1 MADPTAAEQR
11 QAAPLLIAVEGVDG
25 SGKSGVARAI
35 ADGLRGR
42 GIEPVTTREPGGTP
56 EGESLRAL
64 ILAGQD
70 DTWDPASELLLM
82 TAARV
87 QHVRH
92 VIQPAL
98 AMGKVIVSDRF
109 VGSTI
114 AYQGAG
120 RGLSIPFIREL
131 HLQTVGNVW
140 PDVTVLLD
148 VDAAVGLARSR
159 RRLADGN
166 IDEGRFEGL
175 HLAFHQRIRQCFLD
189 QAALDPDR
197 HLIIDAAG
205 PPETVRDEA
214 VRAIL
219 ARLDGQQTNHW
230 PRSADR
236 RTGPA

>member
-1 MADPTAAEQR
+1 MPGPVADLPRLAP
-11 QAAPLLIAVEGVDG
+11 PLLIAVEGVDG

-35 ADGLRGR
+35 AAGLRAA
-42 GIEPVTTREPGGTP
+42 GIDPVTTREPGGTP

-64 ILAGQD
+64 ILAGKD

-98 AMGKVIVSDRF
+98 AAGRVIVSDRF

-120 RGLSIPFIREL
+120 RGLSVDFIRHL
-131 HLQTVGNVW
+131 HVNTVGPVW
-140 PDVTVLLD
+140 PDLTVLLD
-148 VDAAVGLARSR
+148 VDAATGLARSR
-159 RRLADGN
+159 KRLAEAD

-175 HLAFHQRIRQCFLD
+175 HLAFHQRIRQSFLD
-189 QAALDPDR
+189 QAAAAPDR
-197 HLIIDAAG
+197 HLVIDAA
-205 PPETVRDEA
+205 PAPEA
-214 VRAIL
+214 VQAAALAGVL
-219 ARLDGQQTNHW
+219 ARLGLA
-230 PRSADR
+230 SA
-236 RTGPA
+236 

>member
-1 MADPTAAEQR
+1 MTDPVADRQR
-11 QAAPLLIAVEGVDG
+11 LVPPLLIAVEGVDG

-35 ADGLRGR
+35 AAGLRAA
-42 GIEPVTTREPGGTP
+42 GIDPVTTREPGGTP

-64 ILAGQD
+64 ILAGKD

-98 AMGKVIVSDRF
+98 AQGRVIVSDRF

-120 RGLSIPFIREL
+120 RGLSVDFIRHL
-131 HLQTVGNVW
+131 HEQTVGPVW
-140 PDVTVLLD
+140 PDLTVLLD
-148 VDAAVGLARSR
+148 VDAATGLARSR
-159 RRLADGN
+159 KRLADAQ

-175 HLAFHQRIRQCFLD
+175 HLAFHQRIRQSFLD
-189 QAALDPDR
+189 QARGAPDR
-197 HLIIDAAG
+197 HLVIDASPAPDAVQAAALAG
-205 PPETVRDEA
+205 
-214 VRAIL
+214 VRA
-219 ARLDGQQTNHW
+219 RLGIG
-230 PRSADR
+230 AV
-236 RTGPA
+236 